1 MDVDATQIRALA
13 VDLGKAEAV
22 TVPKLRAIVQK
33 TMLDT
38 KNDMKAE
45 AAGSGIAE
53 AKALAGFISYDT
65 KYDAD
70 GISAEVGPTK
80 GAAGSFAFL
89 YFGNKNSGP
98 VLNDPMFAM
107 TRNAAKAAPYFA
119 KALGDIL

>member
-1 MDVDATQIRALA
+1 MDVDTTQLRALA
-13 VDLGKAEAV
+13 ADLGKAEAV
-22 TVPKLRAIVQK
+22 ALPKIRAIVQK

-53 AKALAGFISYDT
+53 AKALAGFISYET
-65 KYDAD
+65 KFGGD

-80 GAAGSFAFL
+80 GAAGSLAFL

-98 VLNDPMFAM
+98 VLKDPMFAM